1 MKTLTI
7 IPSRMSATRLPG
19 KPLLKINGQ
28 SLAIDWPLIRFV
40 FCENVGG
47 PVCYRWL
54 NLQKSSGED
63 VTEMHSGNFGFY

>member
-1 MKTLTI
+1 MASFYLNN
-7 IPSRMSATRLPG
+7 SCRS
-19 KPLLKINGQ
+19 LLKLNANH
-28 SLAIDWPLIRFV
+28 LPLFRFV